1 VTSPGVRRPV
11 IDGLLLVAALAALW
25 QLLYLAVGDLA
36 LTSPWRTVVA
46 AATLLRSPDF
56 WPHLTETGVAL
67 LQGYVIAVAV
77 GLPVGLLLG
86 AHRLLGDVAEP
97 MLVALYAIPK
107 ITLYPVI
114 LLLFGIGMPAKVAF
128 GAIHGV
134 VPIVLF
140 SVNAVRTLD
149 PIYLRTARVLR
160 LTPLAVARTIL
171 VPAAV
176 PEIFTGL
183 RVGFA
188 LTLVGTLMG
197 EMFGSQRGLGY
208 LLMQAMGVHNMQ
220 TILSV
225 TLLLVAFAVTVSVVL
240 LRLDRRL
247 HRHRAIQTV
256 AP

>member
-1 VTSPGVRRPV
+1 
-11 IDGLLLVAALAALW
+11 VAALAALW

-36 LTSPWRTVVA
+36 LTSPWRTVAA

-56 WPHLTETGVAL
+56 WPHLAETGVAL
-67 LQGYVIAVAV
+67 LMGYAIAVAV

-86 AHRLLGDVAEP
+86 AHRLSGEVAEP

-107 ITLYPVI
+107 ITLYPII

-134 VPIVLF
+134 VPIVVF
-140 SVNAVRTLD
+140 SVSAVRTLD

-225 TLLLVAFAVTVSVVL
+225 TLILVAFAVTVSVVL
-240 LRLDRRL
+240 LGVDRRL
-247 HRHRAIQTV
+247 HRHRAVQPVTT
-256 AP
+256 

>member
-1 VTSPGVRRPV
+1 V
-11 IDGLLLVAALAALW
+11 LVAVLAVSW
-25 QLLYLAVGDLA
+25 QLLHLAAGDLA

-46 AATLLRSPDF
+46 AATLLQSPDV
-56 WPHLTETGVAL
+56 WPHLADTGVAL
-67 LQGYVIAVAV
+67 LQAYAIAVAV

-86 AHRLLGDVAEP
+86 AHRLSGDVAEP

-114 LLLFGIGMPAKVAF
+114 LLILGIGMPARIAF

-140 SVNAVRTLD
+140 SLNAVRTLD

-160 LTPLAVARTIL
+160 LRPLAAARTIL

-197 EMFGSQRGLGY
+197 EMFGSQRGAGY
-208 LLMQAMGVHNMQ
+208 LLMQAMGVHDMPS
-220 TILSV
+220 ILSL
-225 TLLLVAFAVTVSVVL
+225 TLILVAFAATVSVVL
-240 LRLDRRL
+240 LRVDRRL
-247 HRHRAIQTV
+247 HRHRAVQTIT
-256 AP
+256 A